1 MTRLDWAEY
10 GWKWFLRLGGAAA
23 AAVEIAGAGRASVL
37 ILAAGAM
44 GLPTIMGLGK
54 R

>member
-1 MTRLDWAEY
+1 MSRIDWIEY
-10 GWKWFLRLGGAAA
+10 GYKWFLRVGGAVAA
-23 AAVEIAGAGRASVL
+23 AIEIAGAGRASVL

-44 GLPTIMGLGK
+44 GLPTILGLGK